1 MLCCKG
7 NWLKQDKPKV
17 KHKLIFLKK
26 KSGDYSREEEVD
38 WSKGVAPNLLQESSR
53 SRRYNKQAKDRR
65 GQGSKH
71 SLTSVTRSYCIRL
84 TVPEHVI
91 RNLSRIS
98 SCHMLLLVG
107 PVT

>member
-1 MLCCKG
+1 MLQRELAEARQAQSEAQI
-7 NWLKQDKPKV
+7 N
-17 KHKLIFLKK
+17 IFKK